1 MAAQL
6 LTDLGEVAQD
16 TLEFLHVECD
26 AGLSMAWR
34 PRAIFR
40 KIAPDFLNQGT
51 SLPVAISKRVQKV
64 KPSPTLAV
72 TARYLAL
79 KAEGKDIIGL
89 GAGEPD
95 FDTPTHIA
103 DAGVEAIRTGVTR
116 YTAVDGTAE
125 LKDAIIAK
133 FKRDNGLTYARNQVL
148 VSSGAKQ
155 TCFNLCAALLDP
167 GDECLIPAPYWV
179 SYPDMALLA
188 DGIPVFIYG
197 GPDQGY
203 KITAAQ
209 LAAAITPRSKLFF
222 INSPSN
228 PTGAAYTKAELQ
240 ALGDVLAMHPN
251 IIIASD
257 EMYEHI
263 YWADEPFASFVQAN
277 PNLYD
282 RTVTI
287 NGVSK
292 AYAMTGWRIGY
303 CGGPKDIVTAMATVQ
318 GQSTSNASSI
328 SQRASAVALNGDQ
341 RCVTEMNKAFK
352 ARHDYVVAALNA
364 IPGVS
369 CLPGAG
375 TFYAF
380 AHVAGAMRT
389 LGLKDDNEFA
399 EYLLLHA
406 GVAVVP
412 GSGFG
417 APDHMR
423 ISFACSLQTLQEAVR
438 RIGKALT
445 AVEAKRA

>member
-1 MAAQL
+1 MA
-6 LTDLGEVAQD
+6 V
-16 TLEFLHVECD
+16 
-26 AGLSMAWR
+26 
-34 PRAIFR
+34 
-40 KIAPDFLNQGT
+40 
-51 SLPVAISKRVQKV
+51 SLSKRVQKV

-72 TARYLAL
+72 TARAAQL

-95 FDTPTHIA
+95 FDTPLHIA
-103 DAGVEAIRTGVTR
+103 DAGVEAIRKGITR

-133 FKRDNGLTYARNQVL
+133 FKRDNGLTYERSQIL

-155 TCFNLCAALLDP
+155 TCFNVCAALLDP

-188 DGIPVFIYG
+188 DGVPVSVYA
-197 GPDQGY
+197 GPEQGY
-203 KITAAQ
+203 KITPAQ
-209 LAAAITPRSKLFF
+209 LAAAITPRSKLLF

-228 PTGAAYTKAELQ
+228 PTGAAYTQAELK
-240 ALGDVLAMHPN
+240 ALGTVLAKHPYVM
-251 IIIASD
+251 IASD

-263 YWADEPFASFVQAN
+263 YWAPEPFTSFLQAN
-277 PNLYD
+277 PELYD
-282 RTVTI
+282 RTITI

-303 CGGPKDIVTAMATVQ
+303 CGGPKAIVSAMSTIQ

-328 SQRASAVALNGDQ
+328 SQRAATVALNGEQ
-341 RCVTEMNKAFK
+341 TCVAEMNKAFK
-352 ARHDYVVAALNA
+352 ERHDFLVAGLNA
-364 IPGVS
+364 IPGIS

-380 AHVAGAMRT
+380 AEVEAAIRA
-389 LGLKDDNEFA
+389 LGLPDDNAFA
-399 EYLLLHA
+399 EYLLIEA

-417 APDHMR
+417 APGHIR
-423 ISFACSLQTLQEAVR
+423 LSFACSMKTLEDAIERIRRVLVVAV
-438 RIGKALT
+438 
-445 AVEAKRA
+445 AKRA

>member
-1 MAAQL
+1 L
-6 LTDLGEVAQD
+6 P
-16 TLEFLHVECD
+16 
-26 AGLSMAWR
+26 LS
-34 PRAIFR
+34 
-40 KIAPDFLNQGT
+40 L
-51 SLPVAISKRVQKV
+51 SKRVQKV

-72 TARYLAL
+72 TARAAKL
-79 KAEGKDIIGL
+79 KAEGRDIIGL

-95 FDTPTHIA
+95 FDTPAHIA
-103 DAGVEAIRTGVTR
+103 DAGVEAIRKGITR

-133 FKRDNGLTYARNQVL
+133 FKRDNSLTYDRSQIL

-155 TCFNLCAALLDP
+155 TCFNLCAAVLDT
-167 GDECLIPAPYWV
+167 GDECIIPAPYWV

-188 DGIPVFIYG
+188 DGVPVCIYA
-197 GPDQGY
+197 GPEQGY
-203 KITAAQ
+203 KMTPAQ
-209 LAAAITPRSKLFF
+209 LEAAITPRSKLLF

-228 PTGAAYTKAELQ
+228 PTGAAYTKAEMQ
-240 ALGDVLAMHPN
+240 ALGAVLARHPN
-251 IIIASD
+251 IVIASD

-263 YWADEPFASFVQAN
+263 YWATEPFSSFAEVN
-277 PNLYD
+277 PHLYD

-303 CGGPKDIVTAMATVQ
+303 CGGPKHIVAAMSTIQ

-328 SQRASAVALNGDQ
+328 SQRASTVALNGDQ
-341 RCVTEMNKAFK
+341 QCVADMNKAFR
-352 ARHDYVVAALNA
+352 ARHDFVVAGLNA
-364 IPGVS
+364 IPGVA

-380 AHVAGAMRT
+380 AQVGGAMRT
-389 LGLKDDNEFA
+389 LGIKDDTEFA
-399 EYLLLHA
+399 EYLLMHG

-417 APDHMR
+417 APEHVR
-423 ISFACSLQTLQEAVR
+423 LSFACSMQTLEDALA
-438 RIGKALT
+438 RISKALT
-445 AVEAKRA
+445 MDVAKRA